1 MKATRLTMKIRRKE
15 KRNSRLEDKATSDAI
30 PVNVGQVPLK
40 PFPNYKSSSYRP
52 YHDGPVE
59 SHLVGW

>member
-1 MKATRLTMKIRRKE
+1 MKIRRKE
-15 KRNSRLEDKATSDAI
+15 KRNNRLEAI
-30 PVNVGQVPLK
+30 PVNLREVPLK

-52 YHDGPVE
+52 YYDSPVE

>member
-1 MKATRLTMKIRRKE
+1 MKIRRKE

-30 PVNVGQVPLK
+30 PVNVRQVPLK

-52 YHDGPVE
+52 HHDGSVE